1 MRDAKALS
9 RHVPTL
15 RSVELVRASI
25 EPAVAGQQLIVML
38 QPALLRLHTTSNTPQ
53 QRRQNGRSNW
63 TVRRSICESVAR
75 PSKER
80 GKMQP
85 DTIPTHESST
95 TSFHPGCE
103 ELHCQCKMYV
113 DERLAK
119 LRRDENRSQADKL

>member
-1 MRDAKALS
+1 MS
-9 RHVPTL
+9 PTL
-15 RSVELVRASI
+15 RSVQLVRASI
-25 EPAVAGQQLIVML
+25 EPAVAGAAHRHATARIV
-38 QPALLRLHTTSNTPQ
+38 ALAPNISHFTALK
-53 QRRQNGRSNW
+53 RQNVRSNW
-63 TVRRSICESVAR
+63 TVRRSLRKSFAR